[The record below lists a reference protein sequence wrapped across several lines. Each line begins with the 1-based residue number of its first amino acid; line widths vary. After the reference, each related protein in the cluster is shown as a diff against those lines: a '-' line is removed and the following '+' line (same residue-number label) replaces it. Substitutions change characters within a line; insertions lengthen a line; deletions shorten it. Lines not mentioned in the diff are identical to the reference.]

1 MWIVWITFEF
11 PDGAKLVNILWIT
24 FSFNGWCAVSIT
36 PHCAANFN
44 AKKNLRQKN
53 HRDATTKTRYFLLF
67 SLYFLYTFIQLH
79 TTKGDSDNEND
90 NESDNG
96 SGSESESE
104 NVIVSESVG
113 AVDSVDSVDNF

>member
-1 MWIVWITFEF
+1 MTRFLF
-11 PDGAKLVNILWIT
+11 LYPAHAK
-24 FSFNGWCAVSIT
+24 
-36 PHCAANFN
+36 PHAQKKSAR
-44 AKKNLRQKN
+44 AKKIGTRKKN
-53 HRDATTKTRYFLLF
+53 YRDATTKTPYFLLF

-104 NVIVSESVG
+104 SENVIVSESVG
-113 AVDSVDSVDNF
+113 AVDSVDSVDNFFFARRSETC

>member
-1 MWIVWITFEF
+1 ML
-11 PDGAKLVNILWIT
+11 KLH
-24 FSFNGWCAVSIT
+24 A
-36 PHCAANFN
+36 
-44 AKKNLRQKN
+44 QKN

-67 SLYFLYTFIQLH
+67 SLYFLYAFIQLH

-104 NVIVSESVG
+104 SENVIVSDSVG
-113 AVDSVDSVDNF
+113 AVDSVDNVDKF

>member
-1 MWIVWITFEF
+1 MSRFLQNGFCASTNDIKKINKCCHAELDSASSTQKITA
-11 PDGAKLVNILWIT
+11 PQ
-24 FSFNGWCAVSIT
+24 
-36 PHCAANFN
+36 
-44 AKKNLRQKN
+44 QK
-53 HRDATTKTRYFLLF
+53 HLTFLLF

-79 TTKGDSDNEND
+79 TTKGDNDNEND

-96 SGSESESE
+96 SGSESESESE